1 MLKAESQ
8 NIPIENNQ
16 KNEKKTL
23 LRPQNEKKKM
33 ECISIIC
40 WIFQIL
46 IWIGGLNFLFLNT
59 YLDDKK
65 TLANCNT
72 GFIIYES
79 ICYILYV
86 IFQFCS
92 PTFSYLRH
100 KKSDEQLF
108 NKMKKLF
115 NTPPEIQFI
124 CECYHYETRTYTTY
138 DSKGNRSTRTETVR
152 VVTSVNTMFFR
163 YYSSRDVS
171 GLFKL
176 NYDKSKVSD
185 KFYVKLELLSSI
197 DFADSVTYNDWI
209 EQKEKFCDE
218 NRHKDIYMDFMQKE
232 IIEGLTTYNLIN
244 ITENNPCG
252 MSILWYIF
260 FLFIGFAQ
268 IYKIYINSKCIYK
281 SFKLRK
287 IISTRYDLSTEEC
300 DIKYKKFD
308 PVIDFEDET
317 IQISKDKIA
326 NISNDF
332 EQKLPTQEE
341 IENAQKYNDKVFDFS
356 QNKEDKDKECKDDI
370 IILKNKIGTND
381 EDNNFDNNN
390 YENNY
395 LKAELLNK

>member
-1 MLKAESQ
+1 VS
-8 NIPIENNQ
+8 
-16 KNEKKTL
+16 
-23 LRPQNEKKKM
+23 
-33 ECISIIC
+33 
-40 WIFQIL
+40 
-46 IWIGGLNFLFLNT
+46 
-59 YLDDKK
+59 
-65 TLANCNT
+65 
-72 GFIIYES
+72 
-79 ICYILYV
+79 
-86 IFQFCS
+86 
-92 PTFSYLRH
+92 
-100 KKSDEQLF
+100 
-108 NKMKKLF
+108 
-115 NTPPEIQFI
+115 IQF
-124 CECYHYETRTYTTY
+124 
-138 DSKGNRSTRTETVR
+138 
-152 VVTSVNTMFFR
+152 FFR

-176 NYDKSKVSD
+176 NYDKSKVND

-209 EQKEKFCDE
+209 EQKEKFCEE
-218 NRHKDIYMDFMQKE
+218 NRYKDIYMDFMQKD

-244 ITENNPCG
+244 ITENNPYG
-252 MSILWYIF
+252 MSIFWYIF

-356 QNKEDKDKECKDDI
+356 QNKEDKEYKDDI